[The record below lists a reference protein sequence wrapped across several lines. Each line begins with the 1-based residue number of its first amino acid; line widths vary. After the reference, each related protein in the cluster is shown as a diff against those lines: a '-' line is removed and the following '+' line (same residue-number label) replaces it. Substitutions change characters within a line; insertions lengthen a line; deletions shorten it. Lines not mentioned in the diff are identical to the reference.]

1 MKEKRTAKKIVIIA
15 VSAVALLAVLIVGIV
30 LIRSGLN
37 QQTYKES
44 MRMAEKYVMAEQ
56 YEDAVVEY
64 ENAIEAAP
72 KEEEGYLGLADVYLK
87 QEKVSSARVTLE
99 KGYTYTKAVAILE
112 MLNGINDGSLL
123 VNRFDQEQVKET
135 QEKRGVFGWN
145 TAFIQ
150 KMESYTYHD
159 YSEEYGTWPDVI
171 RVAKGEVKVVH
182 KDLPATMFYSD
193 TEKDD
198 TVVNDSKNRP
208 DETGMPEKIELDSLE
223 YLFNNMV
230 VPVSIDEL
238 QKISSSKIEPIV
250 TKERTYV
257 QLVTGDVI
265 ANIETDAEGNIVS
278 VNAWNEILLPEAN
291 QNRNKKGI
299 LKGIVIDAM
308 TGEGVQDAE
317 LLFEGQED
325 SKHQAE
331 AMTAIDGAFSV
342 ELEADIYDVT
352 ISADGYVKETF
363 EFEMEEDKN
372 YSGEQFTISPELMA
386 GSARIVL
393 EWGAEP
399 QDLDSYLYGDTDSGA
414 DVFVNY
420 YNKQCTDGG
429 DLIAELD
436 VDDTNGYGP
445 ETVTL
450 YDLNGVYRYTVVDY
464 RVTGTLQHYGA
475 TVKVYLPNQSSPE
488 VITIAPGAGV
498 ENIWDVFELD
508 HGELKILNSAGDENR
523 LRESDK

>member
-1 MKEKRTAKKIVIIA
+1 MNITELKSEGLKKEYKIVIPAQDVESKVDNKLTQI
-15 VSAVALLAVLIVGIV
+15 SKNIKLPGFRVG
-30 LIRSGLN
+30 
-37 QQTYKES
+37 K
-44 MRMAEKYVMAEQ
+44 
-56 YEDAVVEY
+56 
-64 ENAIEAAP
+64 AP
-72 KEEEGYLGLADVYLK
+72 KSMLK
-87 QEKVSSARVTLE
+87 QK
-99 KGYTYTKAVAILE
+99 YKASVMGEVLDDMIKDA
-112 MLNGINDGSLL
+112 
-123 VNRFDQEQVKET
+123 
-135 QEKRGVFGWN
+135 
-145 TAFIQ
+145 
-150 KMESYTYHD
+150 
-159 YSEEYGTWPDVI
+159 SEEVIKNKELRPAMMPNVKITSFSDGKDV
-171 RVAKGEVKVVH
+171 
-182 KDLPATMFYSD
+182 
-193 TEKDD
+193 
-198 TVVNDSKNRP
+198 
-208 DETGMPEKIELDSLE
+208 
-223 YLFNNMV
+223 
-230 VPVSIDEL
+230 
-238 QKISSSKIEPIV
+238 
-250 TKERTYV
+250 
-257 QLVTGDVI
+257 
-265 ANIETDAEGNIVS
+265 
-278 VNAWNEILLPEAN
+278 
-291 QNRNKKGI
+291 
-299 LKGIVIDAM
+299 
-308 TGEGVQDAE
+308 
-317 LLFEGQED
+317 
-325 SKHQAE
+325 
-331 AMTAIDGAFSV
+331 
-342 ELEADIYDVT
+342 
-352 ISADGYVKETF
+352 